1 MKNNNYA
8 QVFAAIALLLFA
20 GSSAAEVAYF
30 QYRVVPNDRDAEFVE
45 KETKYWSKVAAAA
58 IDQGHMKGWSLW
70 RKVGVTE
77 EGAPNYVLIN
87 NYESLEKMDPSKVWS
102 EENVKSMGMDSKKVE
117 TDSFTQV
124 AFDYYLQLES
134 EILGDSKYVIVN
146 YAKPENRSDFI
157 EENKELWMPV
167 LKKNIAS
174 GTGGMTGWGLMSVIY
189 PTGKQ
194 GRFSSLTYDGFA
206 TLADALAYSY
216 DGGDSNN
223 DGGMFADILDKSKMD
238 EILPGGFEYRIIY
251 ERVMSLTAKED

>member
-1 MKNNNYA
+1 MRINNYG

-30 QYRVVPNDRDAEFVE
+30 QYRVVPNDREAEFVE
-45 KETKYWSKVAAAA
+45 KETKHWSKVAAAA

-70 RKVGVTE
+70 RKVGVTK
-77 EGAPNYVLIN
+77 EGAPNYVIIN

-117 TDSFTQV
+117 TESFAKV
-124 AFDYYLQLES
+124 AFDYHMQLES
-134 EILGDSKYVIVN
+134 EIPGDSKYVIVN

-157 EENKELWMPV
+157 EENKELWQPV
-167 LKKNIAS
+167 LKKTIANA
-174 GTGGMTGWGLMSVIY
+174 TGGMTGWGLMSVIY
-189 PTGKQ
+189 PTGNK
-194 GRFSSLTYDGFA
+194 GRFTSLTYDGFA

-216 DGGDSNN
+216 DGGNPDS
-223 DGGMFADILDKSKMD
+223 DGGMFADILDKSKMN
-238 EILPGGFEYRIIY
+238 EILPDGFEYRIIY